1 MTTHV
6 SSLASEHCV
15 ANAKALGESDIAT
28 LSKAA
33 PGWTRKGG
41 AIERRFKFKDF
52 HHTMAFV
59 NAVAWIAHRED
70 HHPDLAVGY
79 DHCGVTWSTH
89 SAGGLTRNDYIC
101 AARTGALVDA

>member
-15 ANAKALGESDIAT
+15 ANAKALRESDIAT

-52 HHTMAFV
+52 HQTMEFV

-70 HHPDLAVGY
+70 HHPDLVVGY